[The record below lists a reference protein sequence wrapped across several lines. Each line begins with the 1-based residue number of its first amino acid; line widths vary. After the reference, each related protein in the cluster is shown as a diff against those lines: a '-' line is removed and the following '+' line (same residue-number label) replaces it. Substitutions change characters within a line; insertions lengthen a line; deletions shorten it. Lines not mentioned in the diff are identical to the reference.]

1 MQFIHSLSCFAI
13 RILFN
18 TCLRALYKHVYK
30 SFYFSLLIFNVQ
42 RSHGIHRS
50 KTRVRGRSNSCVSRV
65 DSILLKVTAIFRFF
79 LSFFFSFF
87 FLRRV
92 KRFTNVCSLCHPQ
105 VCHRNNIEPEANRFS
120 LYLSPIFTALTPS
133 IPLDT
138 IRWRFETETAGHRE
152 WKWTSTIEFRL
163 SEAERRTVKYN
174 QILWFFFRIIQCSF
188 KLIMKFNKWILYN
201 SLSLSIFR
209 KKLLVTS

>member
-50 KTRVRGRSNSCVSRV
+50 KTRVRGRSNDRAFQGWIPSFWK
-65 DSILLKVTAIFRFF
+65 LPRFF
-79 LSFFFSFF
+79 DFFSFFFF

-138 IRWRFETETAGHRE
+138 IRWRFETETVGHRE

-174 QILWFFFRIIQCSF
+174 QILWFFFE
-188 KLIMKFNKWILYN
+188 
-201 SLSLSIFR
+201 
-209 KKLLVTS
+209 